1 MSVSF
6 YFQDPTIYRLKYF
19 NICFQFL
26 DMFLILVQL
35 NLNLENLIDILT
47 SFKFYLDF
55 LHPIHL

>member
-1 MSVSF
+1 MFS
-6 YFQDPTIYRLKYF
+6 I
-19 NICFQFL
+19 L